1 MPPSKTII
9 LLFFAFLW
17 IISLFVIAIGSSQER
32 IELDY
37 DYSIV
42 HSFVN
47 LISDIYHLIPSN
59 IIVVVA
65 VISMLF
71 VTRFLFKL

>member
-1 MPPSKTII
+1 MISKSLIMI
-9 LLFFAFLW
+9 SFALLW
-17 IISLFVIAIGSSQER
+17 VTSLFVLALASADT

-37 DYSIV
+37 EYSIV
-42 HSFVN
+42 HSFMNVIN
-47 LISDIYHLIPSN
+47 DIYHLIPSN

-71 VTRFLFKL
+71 ITRFLFKL